1 MNDSTKGL
9 ISSERVGSAI
19 LSRAAPR
26 RGYGPRSAAPAG
38 ARDRDRSRRP
48 ARPGRAA
55 ATVLVVG
62 LVLLGAAAAEAQTSV
77 TLVSNATQ
85 SADDSANTSG
95 NDHAQLFHTG
105 GHTDGY
111 VLTSVHVNSQD
122 DEGDDFDVEVCEEDG
137 SADEF
142 PSTTASD
149 CTALTAPSDFTAG
162 LVLFTHA
169 GLALSANT
177 NYVVVIKQRGTGS
190 VRFKSTTS
198 SGEDSQGLSGWSIKD
213 KFYWKSGS
221 TWMIKSG
228 TNEALR
234 IIVNG
239 YEVAAVTVTVTD
251 ATLSALSVSG
261 ATLSP
266 PFAAGTTEY
275 RTTVANAVSQVTI
288 TETTSESTATVEYLD
303 ESDNTRTDADTMTA
317 DFQRNLSVGTNT
329 VKVKVT
335 APDTTTTETYTVN
348 VLRVAVPVACSP
360 ASMTGRI
367 WTGNLTVGS
376 SGSVGSSATGYAHDP
391 GNPASDYGSLS
402 DNQFGL
408 AGISYDIRSVSINV
422 VESISLDALQLR
434 MRPALGDQASHLTL
448 HLGSDSFALAAAT
461 NPQAATF
468 AWSNHGLSWANG
480 DAVCLALTE
489 EVASTDATL
498 SALALSGVTLSPAFD
513 ADTETYT
520 ASVANSVATT
530 TVTAMATDDAGAT
543 VAVTPS
549 TDADAVTSGH
559 QVNLGVGPTTITATV
574 TAEDGMTT
582 KTYTVVV
589 TRAAQTCT
597 VPTGGIWGA
606 CLTAATILTGPSTG
620 DASLPATGLGC
631 SSTNCGDTSVLTSR
645 NFSFGGKNYRIDAVD
660 LRGGT
665 LVFNLQTGIGNVVT
679 ADQFSSV
686 VLHVGTLSYSF
697 ASASFLGNSEA
708 FFWTNTGLSWSAN
721 DKVALQL
728 VDLAASTNAPPAF
741 SAATATRSVP
751 ENSPASTNVGAPV
764 TATDGDNDP
773 LAYSLEGTAA
783 TAFEIV
789 STSGQ
794 IRTTAGETYDRE
806 TQSSYAV
813 TVKADDGNGGTD
825 TIAVTIT
832 VTNVIEPPGRPAAPS
847 VSSVADSTTSL
858 SVMWTAPENTGPA
871 IDTYD
876 LRYRQG
882 TSGSWI
888 NGPQNVSGTS
898 ATISGLT
905 ANTLYQVQVLATSGE
920 GGSPW
925 SPSGSGQTNTAGNT
939 APTFSSPTASRSV
952 PENSAAGTNVGA
964 PVTATDADSGDTLT
978 YTLDGTDAA
987 SFDIVS
993 TSGQI
998 QTRSGV
1004 TYDYETKSSYA
1015 VIVKAADGN
1024 GGSDTIMVTITV
1036 TDVDESPS
1044 PGPEPVPT
1052 PALPLLGHLL
1062 LALGLTAA
1070 GARVIRRRPRVPPAA

>member
-9 ISSERVGSAI
+9 TSGERVGSAI

-26 RGYGPRSAAPAG
+26 RGYGPRSAAPAA

-48 ARPGRAA
+48 ARPGRLA

-62 LVLLGAAAAEAQTSV
+62 LVLLGAAAAEAQTSRI
-77 TLVSNATQ
+77 LVSNILQTGN
-85 SADDSANTSG
+85 DSANTSG
-95 NDHAQLFHTG
+95 NDHAQLFRTG
-105 GHTDGY
+105 THAGGY
-111 VLTSVHVNSQD
+111 ILTVVTVNSAD
-122 DEGDDFDVEVCEEDG
+122 VEDDDFDVEVCEEDG

-142 PSTTASD
+142 PSTT
-149 CTALTAPSDFTAG
+149 CTALTAPSDFSTG
-162 LVLFTHA
+162 FVEFTHA

-190 VRFKSTTS
+190 VVLRSTTF

-228 TNEALR
+228 SNEALR
-234 IIVNG
+234 IIVDG
-239 YEVAAVTVTVTD
+239 YETPAVTVTD

-266 PFAAGTTEY
+266 AFDAATTTY
-275 RTTVANAVSQVTI
+275 STTVANSVSQVTI
-288 TETTSESTATVEYLD
+288 TETKSESTATVEYLD
-303 ESDNTRTDADTMTA
+303 GSDATRTDADTMTA
-317 DFQRNLSVGTNT
+317 GLQVNLSVGSNI

-335 APDTTTTETYTVN
+335 APDTTTTKTYTVN
-348 VLRVAVPVACSP
+348 VLRGAVPATCSV
-360 ASMTGRI
+360 ASMQNQV
-367 WTGNLTVGS
+367 WTANLTVGTTTLL
-376 SGSVGSSATGYAHDP
+376 GSPIYGWNDGGGYTGASLTDEDFTFAGDTYDLEEIWVGG
-391 GNPASDYGSLS
+391 
-402 DNQFGL
+402 GL
-408 AGISYDIRSVSINV
+408 
-422 VESISLDALQLR
+422 
-434 MRPALGDQASHLTL
+434 LTL
-448 HLGSDSFALAAAT
+448 AFNTTNPGDIATQATRNKLTFHVGSDSFNLGT
-461 NPQAATF
+461 GSLGSNQRTIV
-468 AWSNHGLSWANG
+468 WSNVGLSWAAS
-480 DAVCLALTE
+480 DSVCLALTE

-530 TVTAMATDDAGAT
+530 TVTAMATDAGAT

-597 VPTGGIWGA
+597 VPIGGIWGA
-606 CLTAATILTGPSTG
+606 CLTAATISSGSTI
-620 DASLPATGLGC
+620 DASLPDTGLGC
-631 SSTNCGDTSVLTSR
+631 ISTSCGDTSVLTSR
-645 NFSFGGKNYRIDAVD
+645 DFSFGGKNYRIDAVD

-665 LVFNLQTGIGNVVT
+665 LEFNLQTAAGDT
-679 ADQFSSV
+679 AAADFSSV
-686 VLHVGTLSYSF
+686 VLHVGTLSYSL
-697 ASASFLGNSEA
+697 ASASFVGSSEA
-708 FFWTNTGLSWSAN
+708 FAWTNTGLSWSAN

-728 VDLAASTNAPPAF
+728 VELASTNAPPAF

-832 VTNVIEPPGRPAAPS
+832 LTNVIEPPGRPAAPS

-1044 PGPEPVPT
+1044 PGPGPEPGPVP
-1052 PALPLLGHLL
+1052 AVPLLGHLL

>member
-1 MNDSTKGL
+1 M
-9 ISSERVGSAI
+9 
-19 LSRAAPR
+19 
-26 RGYGPRSAAPAG
+26 
-38 ARDRDRSRRP
+38 
-48 ARPGRAA
+48 
-55 ATVLVVG
+55 G
-62 LVLLGAAAAEAQTSV
+62 LVLLGAAAAEAQTSRI
-77 TLVSNATQ
+77 LVSNTAV
-85 SADDSANTSG
+85 ANDDTANTSG

-105 GHTDGY
+105 THADDY
-111 VLTSVHVNSQD
+111 ILTGVRVNSED

-162 LVLFTHA
+162 LVFFTHA

-190 VRFKSTTS
+190 VRLKSTTNI
-198 SGEDSQGLSGWSIKD
+198 GEDTSLGLSGWSIKN

-228 TNEALR
+228 SNEALR
-234 IIVNG
+234 IVVSG
-239 YEVAAVTVTVTD
+239 YEGVPVVMPPPVVTTGTEIWAATLTAEENLTGTFVNEVGYDQAGPRGSLDDDDFDLAGTSYTVTGLKIQVPSNTNQLLL
-251 ATLSALSVSG
+251 TL
-261 ATLSP
+261 
-266 PFAAGTTEY
+266 
-275 RTTVANAVSQVTI
+275 
-288 TETTSESTATVEYLD
+288 
-303 ESDNTRTDADTMTA
+303 DT
-317 DFQRNLSVGTNT
+317 
-329 VKVKVT
+329 
-335 APDTTTTETYTVN
+335 
-348 VLRVAVPVACSP
+348 
-360 ASMTGRI
+360 
-367 WTGNLTVGS
+367 
-376 SGSVGSSATGYAHDP
+376 DP
-391 GNPASDYGSLS
+391 GTLVAD
-402 DNQFGL
+402 
-408 AGISYDIRSVSINV
+408 
-422 VESISLDALQLR
+422 
-434 MRPALGDQASHLTL
+434 LTL
-448 HLGSDSFALAAAT
+448 HIGTDTFPLADATTSTSGGGYSFLWT
-461 NPQAATF
+461 G
-468 AWSNHGLSWANG
+468 HGLSWSNN
-480 DAVCLALTE
+480 DMISVSLT
-489 EVASTDATL
+489 STYDPPPTL

-665 LVFNLQTGIGNVVT
+665 LVLNLQTGIGNVVT

-728 VDLAASTNAPPAF
+728 VEIASTNAPPAF

-832 VTNVIEPPGRPAAPS
+832 LTNVIEPPGRPAAPS

-888 NGPQNVSGTS
+888 NSPQNVSGTS